1 MSLRDTSI
9 RALHD
14 ATGQADLLEA
24 VVGMY
29 EAIVECGVEGIED
42 PSRDP
47 AVMLF
52 GAHVSFLTH
61 FDVNTAQGYSTLLE
75 RCAVREKYQET
86 LQ

>member
-1 MSLRDTSI
+1 MHESAGR
-9 RALHD
+9 
-14 ATGQADLLEA
+14 ADLLTA

-29 EAIVECGVEGIED
+29 EAIVECEAEGVED

-52 GAHVSFLTH
+52 GAHVAFLTH
-61 FDVNTAQGYSTLLE
+61 FDVNTVQGYSSLLE
-75 RCAVREKYQET
+75 QCAVREKYPET